1 MSPQLPTHY
10 GTDLRN
16 LLRRVIFAP
25 GPISLDNH
33 KDFAMSNITT
43 SAAAANV
50 IAFAADA
57 DLSPESMI
65 MELDGKPEQ
74 MLNADAVI
82 ALMRRGDT
90 PEARAMYRSYRKV
103 KTRLK
108 RQFPDL
114 EDAGLRDR
122 AVLDALRDAGFRITN
137 LQ

>member
-1 MSPQLPTHY
+1 
-10 GTDLRN
+10 
-16 LLRRVIFAP
+16 
-25 GPISLDNH
+25 
-33 KDFAMSNITT
+33 MSNITST
-43 SAAAANV
+43 AAANV
-50 IAFAADA
+50 IALAADD
-57 DLSPESMI
+57 DLSPESMV

-108 RQFPDL
+108 HQFPELDDT
-114 EDAGLRDR
+114 ELRGR
-122 AVLDALRDAGFRITN
+122 AVLDAFRDAGFRITN